1 MIEVAAADR
10 VGLLY
15 AITRV
20 LHDLRLDIH
29 LAKVDTFGHEVADA
43 FYVLRENGQK
53 IPLVQPT
60 PVGLFWTAA
69 AFAAGATFPALA

>member
-53 IPLVQPT
+53 IEAPDEIDRVQRRIVEAIT
-60 PVGLFWTAA
+60 VLDY
-69 AFAAGATFPALA
+69 